1 MKIAVAG
8 CGKVGSE
15 IAQQL
20 ALEGH
25 AVTIIDTDA
34 ARIDSIGNQ
43 YDLMGVCGSCTNLST
58 LEEAQVGKAD
68 LLIASTATDE
78 LNLLACIAARKLG
91 AKHTIA
97 RVRDPAYTE
106 GENGKPLMDLLSAD
120 LGLSMYINPEYS
132 AATEISR
139 VLRFPSAQHIEVFA
153 EGRVEIVELT
163 VSGDSPLSG
172 VALRNLQKS
181 FGARILVCAVRRG
194 DSVVIPDGGFV
205 LSEGDTISITGNP
218 LEISRFFRA
227 LGILRKKASSVLI
240 IGGGRIAYYLARI
253 LRAADT
259 HVTILER
266 DRAACDR
273 LVELLPGV
281 DIMHGDGTDNELLGE
296 IGAADMDGI
305 AVLTGSDEE
314 NIIIGLY
321 AASLGDCKAIVKVSN
336 GNLVR
341 LGEKAGLSSVISPKH
356 ITANMI
362 LSYVRGMSATMES
375 GVEAMHSICGGSAE
389 ALEFSV
395 GRDIPGICGVPL
407 KDLNTREQLLLAC
420 IIRDGRTIIPGGTDC
435 IRTNDHVIVVTT
447 EIGLDDI
454 TDILK

>member
-25 AVTIIDTDA
+25 AITIIDTDSD
-34 ARIDSIGNQ
+34 RIDNIGNQ
-43 YDLMGVCGSCTNLST
+43 YDLMGVCGSCTDLAT
-58 LEEAQVGKAD
+58 LREAQVGKAD

-78 LNLLACIAARKLG
+78 LNLLSCIAARKLG
-91 AKHTIA
+91 AKRTIA

-106 GENGKPLMDLLSAD
+106 SESGKSLMDLLAGE

-163 VSGDSPLSG
+163 VSDASPLAG
-172 VALRNLQKS
+172 VALKDLQKS
-181 FGARILVCAVRRG
+181 FGAHILVCAVLRS
-194 DSVVIPDGGFV
+194 DSIIIPDGGFV
-205 LSEGDTISITGNP
+205 LASGDRISITGNTS
-218 LEISRFFRA
+218 EITRFFRK
-227 LGILRKKASSVLI
+227 LGILRKKADSVLI

-253 LRAADT
+253 LRGADT
-259 HVTILER
+259 RVTILER
-266 DRAACDR
+266 DKQVCDR
-273 LVELLPGV
+273 LVELLPDV
-281 DIMHGDGTDNELLGE
+281 DIIHGDGIDHELLGE

-305 AVLTGSDEE
+305 AVLTGSDEK

-321 AASLGDCKAIVKVSN
+321 AASLGDGKVIIKVNN
-336 GNLVR
+336 GNLIR
-341 LGEKAGLSSVISPKH
+341 LGERAGLSSVISPKH

-362 LSYVRGMSATMES
+362 LSYVRGMSATIES
-375 GVEAMHSICGGSAE
+375 GVEAMHSICGGQVE

-395 GRDIPGICGVPL
+395 GKDIPGVCGVPL
-407 KDLNTREQLLLAC
+407 KDLNTRKQLLLAC
-420 IIRDGRTIIPGGTDC
+420 IIRDGKTVIPGGMDSL
-435 IRTNDHVIVVTT
+435 RMGDHVIVVTT